1 LAKFLFFLNAN
12 DRERESMQEKER
24 NGLFGK
30 LNGLKK
36 EIYDLKISLNHL
48 DGQKEEWFRKKE
60 SLSKEIKDKIKN
72 IRENKTKR
80 NSLTEEVKKHKEKRK
95 EIYDKSKNK
104 ISDIKEIGKQ
114 ERDLIRKHNIKGN
127 PSRIKEDIDM
137 LESKIETE
145 VISFEKEKEIM
156 KKIKALKK
164 KLKETKELNV
174 ILNKKSD
181 VSKEIDMLK
190 NEAKDSHKKVQDKAK
205 ESQAKHEVIITNSAE
220 IDELKKK
227 EEKAFQKFI
236 EFKKKFNE
244 ANDKLKDKLMG
255 MNKVNEKLD
264 IHKKEH
270 RKRRKDKEQEI
281 LKGKGDIIKEKMK
294 KGGKL
299 TTEDLLIFQNSK

>member
-1 LAKFLFFLNAN
+1 
-12 DRERESMQEKER
+12 MQEKER

-164 KLKETKELNV
+164 KLKETKELNG

-181 VSKEIDMLK
+181 VSKEIDML
-190 NEAKDSHKKVQDKAK
+190 NSEAKDVHKRVQNKAK
-205 ESQAKHEVIITNSAE
+205 ESQVKHEAIITNSGD
-220 IDELKKK
+220 IDKLKKK
-227 EEKAFQKFI
+227 EEEAFQKFI
-236 EFKKKFNE
+236 GFKKRFNE
-244 ANDKLKDKLMG
+244 ANDRLKEALIEINNMIG
-255 MNKVNEKLD
+255 KLD
-264 IHKKEH
+264 MHKKEH
-270 RKRRKDKEQEI
+270 RKRRKEKEKEI
-281 LKGKGDIIKEKMK
+281 LKVRGDVVKEKLK